1 MLAFVKK
8 HKVLIALFL
17 IFALALFLRVYKLG
31 ILPATFHEDELL
43 DGYLG
48 RFILQNGKDLYGNSY
63 PLLYFN
69 KFGDYYIILP
79 MYLSGIASYIFGV
92 GEFATR
98 FPAALFGALSVF
110 PIYYLAYFIFKE
122 KKVGL
127 LAGFLFAI
135 TPWSLVLSRTTTEG
149 VIGST
154 IFITGIVLLLA
165 SVKKINIK
173 YLLFSAFLFFISYFI
188 YHPFRLYTP
197 LVFLP
202 LFLLF
207 KKEISKNKRYFISL
221 LSVTIFFILLTGY
234 ITQTPWGKGRFDQA
248 SIFSPVSGVSIR
260 IHELMNDEGTNQR
273 FIARLFHN
281 KVIMYGREFINQY
294 LTYFSPRF
302 LFVEWPQKIR
312 YYIPEQGALFFT
324 FLLFLGISFIP
335 LAKLK
340 ANNSL
345 LFYSLFLLFLAPVP
359 AAFTFVE
366 SPNPHRS
373 LFLLYILIIF
383 IALGLYKSF
392 FIKYKNFRLGYAFC
406 FLLAVEFI
414 YFSHQY
420 VIHSDSYNDLY
431 RNGPH
436 KQVALYAIENEKKY
450 DEIVLPVEAGMPL
463 YYLFFT
469 KNFDP
474 NLIGKFRLDIRID
487 RTNKIRY
494 IDNSCPTTIIK
505 YEELKNK
512 KALIVD
518 RYDCLRSDR
527 FKLIGEIKSSN
538 ILLTY
543 KVYQN

>member
-1 MLAFVKK
+1 MLTFLKK
-8 HKVLIALFL
+8 HWVFVLLLF
-17 IFALALFLRVYKLG
+17 IFGLALFLREYKLG
-31 ILPATFHEDELL
+31 MLPATFHEDELL

-48 RFILQNGKDLYGNSY
+48 RFVLQNGKDLYGNTY

-79 MYLSGIASYIFGV
+79 MYLSGIASYFFGV

-98 FPAALFGALSVF
+98 FPAALFGALAVF
-110 PIYYLAYFIFKE
+110 PIYYLAYFIFNE

-135 TPWSLVLSRTTTEG
+135 TPWSIILSRTTTEG

-154 IFITGIVLLLA
+154 IFLTGIVLLLA
-165 SVKKINIK
+165 SLKKVRIS
-173 YLLFSAFLFFISYFI
+173 YLLFSALLFFISYFI

-197 LVFLP
+197 LIFLP
-202 LFLLF
+202 LFLLY
-207 KKEISKNKRYFISL
+207 KKLLLKNKKYAMSFV
-221 LSVTIFFILLTGY
+221 SVTIVFFLLTFFIS
-234 ITQTPWGKGRFDQA
+234 QTPWGKGRFEQA

-294 LTYFSPRF
+294 LTYLSPRF

-312 YYIPEQGALFFT
+312 YYIPEQGALFLT
-324 FLLFLGISFIP
+324 FLLFLGISFIRV
-335 LAKLK
+335 AKLK
-340 ANNSL
+340 TDNPL

-373 LFLLYILIIF
+373 LFFLYILIIF
-383 IALGLYKSF
+383 IAVGLYKSF
-392 FIKYKNFRLGYAFC
+392 FIKYKNIRLGYVLC
-406 FLLAVEFI
+406 FFLALEFI

-436 KQVALYAIENEKKY
+436 KKVALYSIENEKKY

-494 IDNSCPTTIIK
+494 IDNSCPTTIVTS
-505 YEELKNK
+505 EEYKNK
-512 KALIVD
+512 KVLVVD
-518 RYDCLRSDR
+518 RYDCLKTDR
-527 FKLIGEIKSSN
+527 FRFMTEIKSSN
-538 ILLTY
+538 ALLTY